1 MNTSLVARLV
11 AVVAGLSLLLGAS
24 WAVAKPPCSV
34 KTLHGDYGYVVTGT
48 NVGAGPVA
56 AVGVVTA
63 DGVGGLTAFDTI
75 SVNGLVLKR
84 TITGSYTTNANCT
97 GTVSFTDNFG
107 QTTNADYVLVQER
120 SEFNLIQTDAGAV
133 TTGIGRKQ

>member
-1 MNTSLVARLV
+1 
-11 AVVAGLSLLLGAS
+11 
-24 WAVAKPPCSV
+24 V